1 MYDLER
7 HGWRCLI
14 CGEDCSEF
22 VSYCSPECRA
32 VQLHRVLFPR
42 YSRGEV
48 RRVAVK
54 LAELVKEVD

>member
-1 MYDLER
+1 
-7 HGWRCLI
+7 
-14 CGEDCSEF
+14 
-22 VSYCSPECRA
+22 